1 MDKTNL
7 MLSNVNDLSNRFVND
22 AYTHFKQGTEAI
34 ARIRANLDEI
44 NKTVKYIKKKK
55 EREGSG

>member
-1 MDKTNL
+1 